1 MFCFSFHQTLTR
13 TVRSSKQIFVHRIPT
28 KGGNCQ
34 FLGFF
39 VGESPQRE
47 HGSFVISVFVG
58 RILIVFEILSNVII
72 RVLVHHSF
80 YYFCGLWNAGY
91 IISLH
96 KRKTWVF
103 TLISK
108 LTQISFTGTIIFV
121 VESLIKCKDFIS
133 ELSINHKTHP
143 LRVSKSWF
151 YFSGSHFLPK

>member
-108 LTQISFTGTIIFV
+108 LTQISFTVQLSLWLTLITNQMQGFYIWIIDKSQDA
-121 VESLIKCKDFIS
+121 SLKSIKILVLFF
-133 ELSINHKTHP
+133 
-143 LRVSKSWF
+143 W
-151 YFSGSHFLPK
+151 

>member
-1 MFCFSFHQTLTR
+1 MKVKVIPSIYKLKPWHFLFITRLKKMFCFSFHQTLTR

-96 KRKTWVF
+96 KRRTWVF

-121 VESLIKCKDFIS
+121 VD
-133 ELSINHKTHP
+133 INH
-143 LRVSKSWF
+143 
-151 YFSGSHFLPK
+151 